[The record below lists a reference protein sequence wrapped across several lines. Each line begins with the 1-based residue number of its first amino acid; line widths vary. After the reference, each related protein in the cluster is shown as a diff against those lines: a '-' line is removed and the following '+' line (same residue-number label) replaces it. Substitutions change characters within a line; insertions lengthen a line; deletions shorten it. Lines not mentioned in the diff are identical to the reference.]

1 MEVSSILRGM
11 TRDGSARILVINSR
25 KIVDDAIRV
34 HSCAP
39 SAAAALGRALT
50 AVSMIGCMSGEKE
63 DTVTLGFN
71 GDGQG
76 GRIIVVGNYYG
87 DVKGYIESPAAD
99 PPKKSNGKLDVS
111 AVVGHGI
118 MYIARDLA
126 GKESQTGTV
135 EIKSGEIAEDIAN
148 YFSESEQV
156 PTLCSLG
163 VLVDRDYTCR
173 AAGGVLIQLLPF
185 ADENTISIL
194 ERNASE
200 LTNISRLFE
209 RGASLKEVAD
219 IAMRDI
225 PYDLFDEIEVSYH
238 CDCSAERMKK
248 GIRSLGREKVLEL
261 LDEEEAEGK
270 PRSLTAECRFCNRS
284 YTFTEKELI

>member
-87 DVKGYIESPAAD
+87 DVKGYIENPAAD
-99 PPKKSNGKLDVS
+99 PPKKNGMHRPKNKASVTSSDGYRQRADNPNPS
-111 AVVGHGI
+111 TDPTTEKDSFNIENNTAGQFPC
-118 MYIARDLA
+118 LA
-126 GKESQTGTV
+126 GLHTFLTV
-135 EIKSGEIAEDIAN
+135 KHPA
-148 YFSESEQV
+148 
-156 PTLCSLG
+156 
-163 VLVDRDYTCR
+163 
-173 AAGGVLIQLLPF
+173 
-185 ADENTISIL
+185 
-194 ERNASE
+194 
-200 LTNISRLFE
+200 
-209 RGASLKEVAD
+209 
-219 IAMRDI
+219 
-225 PYDLFDEIEVSYH
+225 
-238 CDCSAERMKK
+238 
-248 GIRSLGREKVLEL
+248 
-261 LDEEEAEGK
+261 
-270 PRSLTAECRFCNRS
+270 RF
-284 YTFTEKELI
+284 